1 MSHERVDL
9 LVFGAHADDIELSC
23 AGAVARATRRGQRV
37 GLVDL
42 TRGEMGTRGTPE
54 LRLEEAEASRKVLGA
69 SFRHTLD
76 FGDGNLQTGREQEL
90 EIIELVRRHRP
101 QIVIAPYP
109 DDRHPD
115 HTRAGRVVTEAAFY
129 AGLRKIETEH
139 EAHRPHAVVY
149 YALNYFIP
157 PSFVVDVSE
166 VWETKVAAM
175 NCYASQFYNPN
186 SNEPPTLIAQ
196 KSFLENIEGRAR
208 HYGSL
213 IGATFGEAFMSKNPP
228 RIDDLVAAYGGRE
241 VM

>member
-1 MSHERVDL
+1 MKDESVDL

-23 AGAVARATRRGQRV
+23 GGAVAQATRRGQRV

-54 LRLEEAEASRKVLGA
+54 GRLEESESSRKILGA
-69 SFRHTLD
+69 AFRHTLD
-76 FGDGNLQTGREQEL
+76 FGDGNLRTGRDEEL
-90 EIIELVRRHRP
+90 QIIELVRRHRP
-101 QIVIAPYP
+101 QIVVAPYP

-115 HTRAGRVVTEAAFY
+115 HVRAGRVVTEASFY

-139 EAHRPHAVVY
+139 AAHRPHAVVY
-149 YALNYFIP
+149 YALNYFVQP
-157 PSFVVDVSE
+157 AFVIDISD
-166 VWETKVAAM
+166 VWETKMDAVKS
-175 NCYASQFYNPN
+175 YGSQFYNPN
-186 SNEPPTLIAQ
+186 SNEPQTLIAQ

-228 RIDDLVAAYGGRE
+228 RVDDLIVAYGGRE